1 MVCAVYEVGLHKK
14 LDRAWRLNNNIAKSV
29 VLISSADQYSWSYSS
44 VCLLLFVY
52 QSHQIAAPGD
62 LPKFLVAISGGY
74 RVDGVHSVSSRTGTT
89 ITTIANLTL
98 VIVFSSSGI
107 LVCII
112 LKSFLLFIVSSSLL
126 KFSVLTFYLLKYR
139 MYSF

>member
-1 MVCAVYEVGLHKK
+1 MCRIGSSQVAVAIPQTLGKRKH
-14 LDRAWRLNNNIAKSV
+14 SF
-29 VLISSADQYSWSYSS
+29 SS
-44 VCLLLFVY
+44 VCLLLCVY

-74 RVDGVHSVSSRTGTT
+74 RVDGVHSVLSRTGTT
-89 ITTIANLTL
+89 ISTIANLTL
-98 VIVFSSSGI
+98 VIIFSSSGI

-112 LKSFLLFIVSSSLL
+112 LKSLLLFIVSSSLL
-126 KFSVLTFYLLKYR
+126 KFSVLTFYLLEYR